1 MHNQIIFL
9 FDIAFALIDCSCHIC
24 KQEIEQSV
32 MTQKIFKYKGNKVWC
47 FFMLFLGSKKQLSYL
62 CIMMQNN
69 TNVCPNRLEWTSIV
83 YNDHL
88 DIEEVFN
95 GESRIL
101 LQFPIDVL
109 RGMNVR
115 DLEDN
120 VIESN
125 KHWARVIADNIKKA
139 KYQKRHVYFEFISDL
154 GDGDIAFVVSHV
166 EYLPDGHIQQYFME
180 VCEEDVISIRR
191 EAVKVSI
198 NSEYIEKRLEDVLLW
213 EKYEKLY
220 NQNNTVLESLPVG
233 VELYAID
240 GTLLYLNLRDS
251 QIFGVDRE
259 MILASRLN
267 IYSNPNL
274 PEEVKNAV
282 REKRKV
288 HASFPYYFT
297 KVQEDHYY
305 YTEKVEDI
313 RRIECNGMPV
323 INSKGEA
330 ESYVFIVND
339 ITDLHRQ
346 SRILDETR
354 RNLALAME
362 AGNITAWIYDIDS
375 EEFLYLE
382 GDAISKRCVSM
393 NDILK
398 RIHPEDINIFKKK
411 FQKIVDGLVTK
422 QNLHL
427 RIRDEERKGEYRYF
441 EYIIVPIPNGSDKA
455 LYLTGIEKDVTT
467 EFNRQVELSKLNRQN
482 ELVLNNINSAL
493 VYVSTNFVVQWEN
506 ISSKFLSPDADFY
519 KKGELCYKSAK
530 NRTEPCETCALQR
543 AWKSGQTEQ
552 ATYTLS
558 DGRTGEITAVPV
570 KHNGNLEG
578 GVLRIDDVTERNRMI
593 KELQVAKQNAE
604 QSDKLKSAFLANMS
618 HEIRT
623 PLNAII
629 GFSDLL
635 TTTVNQK
642 EKEEYINI
650 IKTNNEL
657 LLKLI
662 NDILDLSKI
671 EAGAV
676 DMHFDEFDF
685 STFFDEIVTSIQ
697 PRIKQG
703 IKFITKNPYS
713 TCIIKSDRNRLMQIL
728 INFVTNA
735 VKYTTTG
742 FIEMG
747 YEYTAPNLQ
756 LYVVDSGIGIPEN
769 KKHRVFH
776 RFEKLDE
783 FAQGTGLGLSIC
795 KAIVETFGGSIGFDT
810 EEGKGS
816 KFWALIPCEFEGI
829 TDKNRIYEEDY

>member
-1 MHNQIIFL
+1 
-9 FDIAFALIDCSCHIC
+9 
-24 KQEIEQSV
+24 
-32 MTQKIFKYKGNKVWC
+32 
-47 FFMLFLGSKKQLSYL
+47 MLSLGLKKHLSYL
-62 CIMMQNN
+62 CTMAQNN
-69 TNVCPNRLEWTSIV
+69 TNVCPDRLGWTSIV

-88 DIEEVFN
+88 DIEEIFN
-95 GESRIL
+95 GKSRIL
-101 LQFPIDVL
+101 LQFPVDLL
-109 RGMNVR
+109 RGMNIR

-120 VIESN
+120 VIVTN

-139 KYQKRHVYFEFISDL
+139 KYQQRHVYFEFISDF
-154 GDGDIAFVVSHV
+154 GNGDIAFVVSHV
-166 EYLPDGHIQQYFME
+166 EYLPDGHIQQYLME

-191 EAVKVSI
+191 EAVKVPI
-198 NSEYIEKRLEDVLLW
+198 NSEYIEKRLEDVLLG

-220 NQNNTVLESLPVG
+220 NQNNTILESLPVG

-259 MILASRLN
+259 AVLASKLN

-274 PEEVKNAV
+274 PEEVKSAV

-297 KVQEDHYY
+297 RVQQDKYY
-305 YTEKVEDI
+305 HTEKVTDI

-346 SRILDETR
+346 SKILDETR

-362 AGNITAWIYDIDS
+362 AGNITAWIYDIDC
-375 EEFLYLE
+375 EDFLYLE
-382 GDAISKRCVSM
+382 GDAISKRSVSM
-393 NDILK
+393 NYFLK
-398 RIHPEDINIFKKK
+398 KIHPEDIYIFKKK

-427 RIRDEERKGEYRYF
+427 RIQDENQKGGYRYF
-441 EYIIVPIPNGSDKA
+441 EYTIVPIPNGSDKA

-467 EFNRQVELSKLNRQN
+467 EYNRQVELRKLNRQN

-493 VYVSTNFVVQWEN
+493 VYVSTDFVVQWEN
-506 ISSKFLSPDADFY
+506 LSSKFLTPDAKFY

-530 NRTEPCETCALQR
+530 NRAEPCESCALQR
-543 AWKSGQTEQ
+543 AWKSKQTEQ
-552 ATYTLS
+552 AIYTLP
-558 DGRTGEITAVPV
+558 DGRMGEITAVPV
-570 KHNGNLEG
+570 MHNGNLEG

-635 TTTVNQK
+635 TTTVDQE
-642 EKEEYINI
+642 EKDEYINI

-671 EAGAV
+671 EAGTV
-676 DMHFDEFDF
+676 ELVYEEFDF
-685 STFFDEIVTSIQ
+685 SVFFDEIVISMQ
-697 PRIKQG
+697 PRIKTDLQ
-703 IKFITKNPYS
+703 FITKNPYS
-713 TCIIKSDRNRLMQIL
+713 ECIIKSDKSRLMQIL

-735 VKYTTTG
+735 IKYTTKG
-742 FIEMG
+742 HIEMG
-747 YEYTAPNLQ
+747 YEYTAPNLK
-756 LYVVDSGIGIPEN
+756 LYVSDSGIGIPEN

-795 KAIVETFGGSIGFDT
+795 KAIVEAFGGTIGFDT

-816 KFWALIPCEFEGI
+816 KFWALVPCESEGV
-829 TDKNRIYEEDY
+829 TDKK

>member
-1 MHNQIIFL
+1 
-9 FDIAFALIDCSCHIC
+9 
-24 KQEIEQSV
+24 
-32 MTQKIFKYKGNKVWC
+32 
-47 FFMLFLGSKKQLSYL
+47 MLFIGLKKHLSYL
-62 CIMMQNN
+62 CIMAQNN
-69 TNVCPNRLEWTSIV
+69 TNICPDRLGWTGIV

-88 DIEEVFN
+88 DVEEISN
-95 GESRIL
+95 GKSRIL
-101 LQFPIDVL
+101 FQIPVDVL
-109 RGMNVR
+109 QGMNIT
-115 DLEDN
+115 DLEGY
-120 VIESN
+120 VAWRN

-154 GDGDIAFVVSHV
+154 GNGDIVFVVSHL
-166 EYLPDGHIQQYFME
+166 EYLSDGHIQQYLME
-180 VCEEDVISIRR
+180 VCEEDVLSIRR
-191 EAVKVSI
+191 EAVKVPI

-220 NQNNTVLESLPVG
+220 NQNNTILESLPVG
-233 VELYAID
+233 VELYAVD
-240 GTLLYLNLRDS
+240 GTLLYLNLRDA

-259 MILASRLN
+259 VVLAAKLN

-282 REKRKV
+282 REKQKV
-288 HASFPYYFT
+288 HASFPYYFS
-297 KVQEDHYY
+297 KVQEKQYY
-305 YTEKVEDI
+305 DTENVVDV

-323 INSKGEA
+323 INSKGEV

-339 ITDLHRQ
+339 ITDLYRQ
-346 SRILDETR
+346 SKILDETR
-354 RNLALAME
+354 RNLSLAME
-362 AGNITAWIYDIDS
+362 AGNITAWIYDVDS

-382 GDAISKRCVSM
+382 GDAISTRSVSM
-393 NDILK
+393 GDFLK
-398 RIHPEDINIFKKK
+398 KIHPEDAYIFKKK

-427 RIRDEERKGEYRYF
+427 RIQDEEQKGIYRYF
-441 EYIIVPIPNGSDKA
+441 EYTIVPIPNSTGKV
-455 LYLTGIEKDVTT
+455 LYLTGIEKDVTS
-467 EFNRQVELSKLNRQN
+467 EHNRQVELRKLDQQN
-482 ELVLNNINSAL
+482 ELVLKNINSAL
-493 VYVSTNFVVQWEN
+493 VYVSTDFIVQWEN
-506 ISSKFLSPDADFY
+506 ISSKVLSADANFY

-530 NRTEPCETCALQR
+530 NRTEPCDTCALQR
-543 AWKSGQTEQ
+543 AWKSGQTELS
-552 ATYTLS
+552 TYTLA
-558 DGRTGEITAVPV
+558 DGRMSEITAIPV
-570 KHNGNLEG
+570 MHNGNLEG

-593 KELQVAKQNAE
+593 KELQGAKQKAE

-635 TTTVNQK
+635 TTTVNQE
-642 EKEEYINI
+642 EKNEYVNI

-671 EAGAV
+671 EAGTV
-676 DMHFDEFDF
+676 DMAYEEFDF
-685 STFFDEIVTSIQ
+685 SVFFDEIVISTQ
-697 PRIKQG
+697 PRIKPDIQ
-703 IKFITKNPYS
+703 FITKNPYS
-713 TCIIKSDRNRLMQIL
+713 ECYIKSDKRRLMQIL

-735 VKYTTTG
+735 IKYTTKG
-742 FIEMG
+742 HIEMG

-756 LYVVDSGIGIPEN
+756 LYVADSGIGIPEN
-769 KKHRVFH
+769 KKYRVFH

-795 KAIVETFGGSIGFDT
+795 KAIVEAFGGSIGFDT

-816 KFWALIPCEFEGI
+816 KFWVLIPCESEGV
-829 TDKNRIYEEDY
+829 TDKK